1 MGFSFKAIH
10 SQLSSPQKACPR
22 LDRGRGS
29 RPQLLD
35 SRFRGNDKLVLL
47 LLFTLVT
54 FCSCTTDSIQPT
66 GSIRIAFQWS
76 GKGAPSAKDSLF
88 PVYPNPFNRGAGDTS
103 LGIQFAMKD
112 SGTATVLIQNFLG
125 DAVAG
130 FTDSLLAPGNYLG
143 FWNPRASDGA
153 LLTSGL
159 YFVTLHVGEFVTSRL
174 VNIEENE

>member
-1 MGFSFKAIH
+1 
-10 SQLSSPQKACPR
+10 
-22 LDRGRGS
+22 
-29 RPQLLD
+29 
-35 SRFRGNDKLVLL
+35 LVL
-47 LLFTLVT
+47 FFV
-54 FCSCTTDSIQPT
+54 SCTTDTVQPT
-66 GSIRIAFQWS
+66 GSIRMSFQWR
-76 GKGAPSAKDSLF
+76 GKGASAAKDSLF

-112 SGTATVLIQNFLG
+112 SGAATVLIQNFLG

-130 FTDSLLAPGNYLG
+130 FSDSSLAPGNYLG

-153 LLTSGL
+153 LLASGL